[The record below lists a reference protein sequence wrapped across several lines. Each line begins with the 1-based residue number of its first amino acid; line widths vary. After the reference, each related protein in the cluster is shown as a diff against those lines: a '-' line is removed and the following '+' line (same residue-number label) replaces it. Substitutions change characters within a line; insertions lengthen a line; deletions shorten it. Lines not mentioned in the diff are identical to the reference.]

1 MISVLILFLLAIY
14 LSWNSFGGSANN
26 PTLFGY
32 MVTIDSLS
40 TMLDYFSSQLIH
52 SNRKERERDRDERR
66 VDNREEEGKEVSLQE
81 RYFYFSFLTVL
92 AKMADIASYGTLTPY
107 LPYFATIMA
116 IPPIGKYCRSFAWY
130 RSFEE
135 RVYAWIG
142 RQIHHLICFSF
153 ASILNLICQTSLDL
167 NSDISSQEVSKLLD
181 QANADSAVNFIKI
194 FVFTNIVEAVGSTR
208 GYIVPFL
215 QRAFNKGKVLN
226 QKPSCRYEDPFPH
239 LPDPQDKI
247 RAVITHRKFEQ
258 LCNPEIQLQLIRFY
272 TQREVKSIIEVI
284 NDQWIPIS
292 SMSRQFTSFYTLT
305 HLMSPIP
312 FLYRPIILGTASLGY
327 YFYQRTQ
334 YDRYWIFR
342 LVGTAFY
349 YLTGSRLIGTAI
361 NELGQLLDHEKVYSI
376 LAWLRK
382 QSRKIKEVVSYWEIG
397 EISMTA
403 LLSIILSSLP
413 DRTLSTA
420 LLLISFLL
428 SSSKSITGPI
438 IGFGIFSNYN
448 PIHILSLSAMILL
461 ARIGSRIT
469 SVEDKPIELPQ
480 IFESYIQEK
489 PEEKTH
495 LGTIVLNESRPKP
508 LETGLLSKPLDRA
521 WSPLSGSNSAVEVA
535 DQLKG
540 RIQSTASFQNDSIEI
555 GDEVIDLSK
564 SSFQKVYQD
573 GICFRETY
581 LEDSFYQMQQDPRFL
596 SAQDYNRKRQ

>member
-40 TMLDYFSSQLIH
+40 TMLDYFSSQLI
-52 SNRKERERDRDERR
+52 SNRDERER
-66 VDNREEEGKEVSLQE
+66 EESGKEVSLQE
-81 RYFYFSFLTVL
+81 RYFYFSFLTVI
-92 AKMADIASYGTLTPY
+92 AKMTDIASYGTLTPY

-167 NSDISSQEVSKLLD
+167 NSDISSNEVSKLLD

-342 LVGTAFY
+342 LVGTVFY

-397 EISMTA
+397 EITMTA

-461 ARIGSRIT
+461 ARIGNRIT
-469 SVEDKPIELPQ
+469 EVEDKPIELPQ

-489 PEEKTH
+489 PEEKEEKTH

-508 LETGLLSKPLDRA
+508 SLLESPTPCERR
-521 WSPLSGSNSAVEVA
+521 WSPLSGSNSAIEVA